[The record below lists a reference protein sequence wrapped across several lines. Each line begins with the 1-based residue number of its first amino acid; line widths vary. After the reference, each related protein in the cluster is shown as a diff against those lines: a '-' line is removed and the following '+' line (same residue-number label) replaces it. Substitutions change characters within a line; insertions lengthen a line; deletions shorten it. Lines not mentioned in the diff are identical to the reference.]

1 MKKMVLSN
9 LNYMDTFNAIAGAVI
24 AFLTFIFG
32 EHWLL
37 FAVFLL
43 LNIIDW
49 ITGWMKSRIAKKEN
63 SVKGWQGVLKKIG
76 YWLMIMVAFAL
87 SAIFIELGNTLGID
101 LGVTTLLGWFVLA
114 SLLVNEAR
122 SIVENFVE
130 AGFNVPNVLING
142 LEVANKI
149 INKDTDA
156 ESEEVE

>member
-1 MKKMVLSN
+1 MQTIMNN
-9 LNYMDTFNAIAGAVI
+9 LNYMDTYNAVVGGIVAC
-24 AFLTFIFG
+24 LTMIFG

-122 SIVENFVE
+122 SIIENFVE

-149 INKDTDA
+149 INKDTDT

>member
-1 MKKMVLSN
+1 MVLSN
-9 LNYMDTFNAIAGAVI
+9 LNYMDAYNAIVGGII
-24 AFLTFIFG
+24 AFFSFIFG

-43 LNIIDW
+43 LNVIDW

-76 YWLMIMVAFAL
+76 YWLMIMVSFAL
-87 SAIFIELGNTLGID
+87 SVIFIELGDTLGID

-130 AGFNVPNVLING
+130 AGFNVPAILING
-142 LEVANKI
+142 LEVADKI
-149 INKDTDA
+149 INK
-156 ESEEVE
+156 ENENEEEE

>member
-1 MKKMVLSN
+1 MVLSN

-49 ITGWMKSRIAKKEN
+49 ITGWMKSRIAKNEN

-87 SAIFIELGNTLGID
+87 STIFIELGNTLGID

-122 SIVENFVE
+122 SIIENFVE
-130 AGFNVPNVLING
+130 AGFNVPAILING
-142 LEVANKI
+142 LEVADKI
-149 INKDTDA
+149 INK
-156 ESEEVE
+156 ENENEEEE